1 MTLRPITILA
11 AVLAIVL
18 STSCEEIPVTVST
31 GGGGGPTSSDT
42 IFKTVLVE
50 DLTGVRCPNCPKGS
64 AQLDD
69 MVALFGG
76 DNIIP
81 VGIHGDFLADPL
93 PESKF
98 VFKNDYAKA
107 IEESYVP
114 FLGKPAGVFNRI
126 KFEDELFISNAD
138 SDEWPILAERELQK
152 VAEAT
157 IGMEHSYDAG
167 SRRLEVDVTVTGI
180 VDIDQGLAVSIWL
193 TQSGM
198 VDKQESVGEVLP
210 DYVHKHVLLG
220 GVTAPLGDPLV
231 ESLLADETITRS
243 YTYTLPAEDGLWVA
257 EDMDIISFLHNT
269 SSGDGREVFY
279 TVHAEVVE

>member
-1 MTLRPITILA
+1 MISGRITIA
-11 AVLAIVL
+11 VVVLAIL
-18 STSCEEIPVTVST
+18 IGSSCEEVPVTVATST
-31 GGGGGPTSSDT
+31 GGGPASDT

-69 MVALFGG
+69 MVALWGE

-126 KFEDELFISNAD
+126 KFEDEIFISNAD
-138 SDEWPILAERELQK
+138 SDEWPILAERELQR

-157 IGMEHSYDAG
+157 IAIEHSYDA
-167 SRRLEVDVTVTGI
+167 STRQLDVDVTVTGI

-210 DYVHKHVLLG
+210 EYVHKHVLIG

-231 ESLLADETITRS
+231 ESLAADETITRS
-243 YTYTLPAEDGLWVA
+243 YTYTLPDEDGLWVA
-257 EDMDIISFLHNT
+257 EDMDVVAFVHNT
-269 SSGDGREVFY
+269 ASGDDREVFY
-279 TVHAEVVE
+279 TVHAHVVE